1 MKIKIK
7 SEKVKLSQDFKPIL
21 KKYIDKMNER
31 NKFFDISRIALKPTS
46 VIKYDKKHL
55 VTRWNIEVDYSTDT
69 LNEIIIKDL
78 CVQGWYDEIV
88 IKKGEFKDSELIIK
102 SIFKLMKFIGNKNLE
117 SIGGENE

>member
-21 KKYIDKMNER
+21 KKYVDKMNER

-117 SIGGENE
+117 SIGGEDG